1 MTTNNAKKTTNKKS
15 SELRRGDVVIAHGGR
30 FELIEQ
36 IPCESDGV
44 FAWKT
49 VDKGAHWDDRE
60 CSIPKHW
67 RDDWTIQGNDLIDWP
82 VLIEG

>member
-1 MTTNNAKKTTNKKS
+1 MTTKKTENLTIKKS
-15 SELRRGDVVIAHGGR
+15 SELRRGDVVIVHGGR

-36 IPCESDGV
+36 IPCASDGV

-49 VDKGAHWDDRE
+49 VDNGAHWDDQE

-67 RDDWTIQGNDLIDWP
+67 RDNWTVQGNDLKDWA